1 MRPLEGGC
9 WYASTGWSKAC
20 RAEKTID
27 RFAFIGVRIFIIF
40 ASEFFE
46 VRRVS
51 VGLLVIEE
59 FALSDGESE

>member
-27 RFAFIGVRIFIIF
+27 R
-40 ASEFFE
+40 
-46 VRRVS
+46 
-51 VGLLVIEE
+51 
-59 FALSDGESE
+59 GESDIITPLAALGALALMIGWPCHESVFP